1 MPLTG
6 PAVLIGPETP
16 ISKLEERMQGI
27 DWEVT
32 GVGYGERGAN
42 TSELTVQFTETVNLF
57 KKVSPDAP
65 IVFNRSPNTTL
76 EALARF
82 APITGDCAHAPG
94 KDLVS
99 ESYRMFLAKT
109 DTPCRASR
117 CTAMFRL
124 FAVRSELRR
133 EVYSRCARIDR
144 VPDCAGAKERMQW
157 EVMLVSPGKRAP
169 K

>member
-82 APITGDCAHAPG
+82 APIAADCAHAPG

-99 ESYRMFLAKT
+99 ALLDMFLAKT
-109 DTPCRASR
+109 DPAYRASR

-124 FAVRSELRR
+124 FAVRSELSRGA
-133 EVYSRCARIDR
+133 YSR
-144 VPDCAGAKERMQW
+144 
-157 EVMLVSPGKRAP
+157 RA
-169 K
+169 

>member
-6 PAVLIGPETP
+6 AAVLIGPETP

-42 TSELTVQFTETVNLF
+42 TLELTVQFTETVNLF

-99 ESYRMFLAKT
+99 GLLDMFLAKT
-109 DTPCRASR
+109 DSACRGSR
-117 CTAMFRL
+117 FTAMFRR
-124 FAVRSELRR
+124 FVVRR
-133 EVYSRCARIDR
+133 ELSCRASSR
-144 VPDCAGAKERMQW
+144 
-157 EVMLVSPGKRAP
+157 RA
-169 K
+169 